1 MAGCQ
6 APLLV
11 STIFSGVGGAGGMTA
26 PTVIEP
32 EQPALRKAAGDMAHP
47 DHGDGEQEN
56 KEG

>member
-1 MAGCQ
+1 
-6 APLLV
+6 
-11 STIFSGVGGAGGMTA
+11 MTA

>member
-6 APLLV
+6 ASLLV
-11 STIFSGVGGAGGMTA
+11 STISSGAGSGGSMTA